1 MAADIIGGLVRDFP
15 YKRRRCRAVAR
26 VGSRFRWRVGNNI
39 MVERGIIWNR
49 HLSPMVGAA
58 ITTFTNATNADLGR
72 FLDDHGIGDHAS
84 NNHNAKRCEAAPQNT
99 TVVISSTAEPPA
111 FDPTTIDLTEA
122 GGDLADIIQ
131 QLQAGRGAGSN

>member
-1 MAADIIGGLVRDFP
+1 
-15 YKRRRCRAVAR
+15 
-26 VGSRFRWRVGNNI
+26 

-58 ITTFTNATNADLGR
+58 ITTFTNATNVDLAR

-84 NNHNAKRCEAAPQNT
+84 INLIEKRCEAAPQNT

-111 FDPTTIDLTEA
+111 FNPTTIDLTEA
-122 GGDLADIIQ
+122 GGDLADMIQ
-131 QLQAGRGAGSN
+131 RLQAGRGAGSN